1 MMVNGQMINNMDM
14 VLKFGSME
22 VDIRAIMMLVKKV
35 VKESIYGKMEAIMM
49 VIGLIT
55 RLQEKENIFGQM
67 AENIKGIG

>member
-1 MMVNGQMINNMDM
+1 
-14 VLKFGSME
+14 ME